1 MRRREFINMS
11 LSRRNATAAPG
22 TILILSS
29 QDLQTVMRFDDYVD
43 AVAEAFRMLAEGRCE
58 SPVPLQVSVT
68 DGTFHAKAASL
79 PVGSGYVAVKVN
91 GNFPDNRSRHGL
103 PTIQGAVFL
112 ADASNGRPLA
122 ILDSIEITR
131 QRTAPPQRLPCI
143 WPDRIPRRHDL
154 RMANK
159 AAFNYGLCGTSS
171 TSQVCGTS
179 TPNSRRFSGEM
190 AAELGID
197 VTAIDDLREGTL
209 VSDAIVTCTSS
220 RTPFLGVEDVRPGTF
235 VAAVGADNPQ
245 KSEIKPELMAK
256 AAVIVD
262 VLQQSMV
269 MGDMHHAIN
278 AGVMM
283 PSDVRAELGT
293 LIAQQ
298 RPGRLADDEITIF
311 DSSGTGVQDVAA
323 AARAYERARDRGL
336 GLICAL
342 A

>member
-1 MRRREFINMS
+1 MEMS
-11 LSRRNATAAPG
+11 MARRNATEASGA
-22 TILILSS
+22 ILILSS
-29 QDLQTVMRFDDYVD
+29 KDLQTVMRFDDYVD

-79 PVGSGYVAVKVN
+79 PVGPGYVAVKVN

-112 ADASNGRPLA
+112 ADANNGRPLA
-122 ILDSIEITR
+122 LLDSIEITR
-131 QRTAPPQRLPCI
+131 QRTAAATAVATQYLAQ
-143 WPDRIPRRHDL
+143 PDSHTATICGCGEQGRIQLMALRHKLDL
-154 RMANK
+154 TQVFAWDID
-159 AAFNYGLCGTSS
+159 
-171 TSQVCGTS
+171 SQI
-179 TPNSRRFSGEM
+179 SRRFSAEM
-190 AAELGID
+190 AELGIT

-220 RTPFLGVEDVRPGTF
+220 HKPFLGREDVRPGTF

-262 VLQQSMV
+262 VLQQSIV

-278 AGVMM
+278 AGVMT

-293 LIAQQ
+293 LIAQH

-323 AARAYERARDRGL
+323 AARAYELARNRDL

>member
-1 MRRREFINMS
+1 M
-11 LSRRNATAAPG
+11 SRRNTTAAPG

-79 PVGSGYVAVKVN
+79 PVGPGYVAVKVN

-112 ADASNGRPLA
+112 ADANNGRPLA
-122 ILDSIEITR
+122 LLDSIEITR
-131 QRTAPPQRLPCI
+131 QRTAAATAVATQYLAR
-143 WPDRIPRRHDL
+143 PDSRTATICGCGEQGRIQLMALRHKLDL
-154 RMANK
+154 TQVFAWDID
-159 AAFNYGLCGTSS
+159 
-171 TSQVCGTS
+171 SQI
-179 TPNSRRFSGEM
+179 SRRFSAEM
-190 AAELGID
+190 AELGIT

-220 RTPFLGVEDVRPGTF
+220 RTPFLGLEDVRPGTF

-262 VLQQSMV
+262 LLQQSIV

-278 AGVMM
+278 AGVMT

-293 LIAQQ
+293 LIAQD

-323 AARAYERARDRGL
+323 AARAYELARNRDL

>member
-1 MRRREFINMS
+1 MS
-11 LSRRNATAAPG
+11 MSRRNATAAPG

-103 PTIQGAVFL
+103 PTIQGA
-112 ADASNGRPLA
+112 DASNGRPLA
-122 ILDSIEITR
+122 LLDSIEITR
-131 QRTAPPQRLPCI
+131 QRTAAATAVATQYLAR
-143 WPDRIPRRHDL
+143 PDSRTATICGCGEQGRIQLRALRHKLDL
-154 RMANK
+154 TQVFAWDID
-159 AAFNYGLCGTSS
+159 
-171 TSQVCGTS
+171 SQT
-179 TPNSRRFSGEM
+179 SRRFSAEM

-197 VTAIDDLREGTL
+197 VTAIDDLHEGTL
-209 VSDAIVTCTSS
+209 VSDAIVTRTSS
-220 RTPFLGVEDVRPGTF
+220 RTPFLGLEDVRPGTF

-262 VLQQSMV
+262 VLQQSIV

-278 AGVMM
+278 AGVMT
-283 PSDVRAELGT
+283 PSDVRAELGI

-323 AARAYERARDRGL
+323 AARAYELARDRGL

>member
-1 MRRREFINMS
+1 M
-11 LSRRNATAAPG
+11 SRRNATEASGA
-22 TILILSS
+22 ILILSS
-29 QDLQTVMRFDDYVD
+29 KDLQTVMRFDDYVD

-79 PVGSGYVAVKVN
+79 PVGPGYVAVKVN

-112 ADASNGRPLA
+112 ADANNGRPLA
-122 ILDSIEITR
+122 LLDSIEITR
-131 QRTAPPQRLPCI
+131 QRTAAATAVATQYLAR
-143 WPDRIPRRHDL
+143 PDSRTATICGCGEQGRIQLMALRHKLDL
-154 RMANK
+154 TQVFAWDID
-159 AAFNYGLCGTSS
+159 
-171 TSQVCGTS
+171 SQI
-179 TPNSRRFSGEM
+179 SRRFSAEM
-190 AAELGID
+190 AELGIT

-220 RTPFLGVEDVRPGTF
+220 HKPFLGFEDVRPGTF

-262 VLQQSMV
+262 VLQQSIV

-278 AGVMM
+278 AGVMT

-293 LIAQQ
+293 LIAQH

-323 AARAYERARDRGL
+323 AARAYELARNRDL

>member
-1 MRRREFINMS
+1 MS
-11 LSRRNATAAPG
+11 MSRRNATEASGA
-22 TILILSS
+22 ILILSS
-29 QDLQTVMRFDDYVD
+29 KDLQTVMRFDDYVD

-79 PVGSGYVAVKVN
+79 PVGPGYVAVKVN

-112 ADASNGRPLA
+112 ADANNGRPLA
-122 ILDSIEITR
+122 LLDSIEITR
-131 QRTAPPQRLPCI
+131 QRTAAATAVATQYLAR
-143 WPDRIPRRHDL
+143 PDSRTATICGCGEQGRIQLMALRHKLDL
-154 RMANK
+154 TQVFAWDIN
-159 AAFNYGLCGTSS
+159 
-171 TSQVCGTS
+171 SQI
-179 TPNSRRFSGEM
+179 SRRFSAEM
-190 AAELGID
+190 AELGIT

-220 RTPFLGVEDVRPGTF
+220 HKPFLGFEDVRPGTF

-262 VLQQSMV
+262 VLQQSIV

-278 AGVMM
+278 AGVMT

-293 LIAQQ
+293 LIAQH

-323 AARAYERARDRGL
+323 AARAYELARNRDL

>member
-1 MRRREFINMS
+1 M
-11 LSRRNATAAPG
+11 
-22 TILILSS
+22 
-29 QDLQTVMRFDDYVD
+29 
-43 AVAEAFRMLAEGRCE
+43 
-58 SPVPLQVSVT
+58 T

-79 PVGSGYVAVKVN
+79 PVGPGYAAVKVN

-112 ADASNGRPLA
+112 ADANNGRPLA
-122 ILDSIEITR
+122 LLDSIEITR
-131 QRTAPPQRLPCI
+131 QRTAAATAVATQYLAR
-143 WPDRIPRRHDL
+143 PDSRTATICGCGEQGRIQLMALRHKLDL
-154 RMANK
+154 TQVFAWDIDPK
-159 AAFNYGLCGTSS
+159 SHAAF
-171 TSQVCGTS
+171 Q
-179 TPNSRRFSGEM
+179 PRWR
-190 AAELGID
+190 ELGIT

-220 RTPFLGVEDVRPGTF
+220 HKPFLGLEDVRPGTF

-262 VLQQSMV
+262 VLQQSIV

-278 AGVMM
+278 AGVMT

-293 LIAQQ
+293 LIAQH

-323 AARAYERARDRGL
+323 AARAYEPARNRDL

>member
-1 MRRREFINMS
+1 MA
-11 LSRRNATAAPG
+11 RRNATEASGA
-22 TILILSS
+22 ILILSS
-29 QDLQTVMRFDDYVD
+29 KDLQTVMRFDDYVD

-79 PVGSGYVAVKVN
+79 PVGPGYVAVKVN

-112 ADASNGRPLA
+112 ADANNGRPLA
-122 ILDSIEITR
+122 LLDSIEITR
-131 QRTAPPQRLPCI
+131 QRTAAATAVATQYLAR
-143 WPDRIPRRHDL
+143 PDSRTATICGCGEQGRIQLMALRHKLDL
-154 RMANK
+154 TQVFAWDID
-159 AAFNYGLCGTSS
+159 
-171 TSQVCGTS
+171 SQI
-179 TPNSRRFSGEM
+179 SRRFSAEM
-190 AAELGID
+190 AELGIT

-220 RTPFLGVEDVRPGTF
+220 HKPFLGFEDVRPGTF

-262 VLQQSMV
+262 VLQQSIV

-278 AGVMM
+278 AGVMT

-293 LIAQQ
+293 LIAQH

-323 AARAYERARDRGL
+323 AARAYELARNRDL

>member
-1 MRRREFINMS
+1 MS
-11 LSRRNATAAPG
+11 MSRRNATEASGA
-22 TILILSS
+22 ILILSS
-29 QDLQTVMRFDDYVD
+29 KDLQTAMRFDDYVD

-79 PVGSGYVAVKVN
+79 PVGPGYVAVKVN

-112 ADASNGRPLA
+112 ADANNGRPLA
-122 ILDSIEITR
+122 LLDSIEITR
-131 QRTAPPQRLPCI
+131 QRTAAATAVATQYLAR
-143 WPDRIPRRHDL
+143 PDSRTATICGCGEQGRIQLMALRHKLDL
-154 RMANK
+154 TQVFAWDID
-159 AAFNYGLCGTSS
+159 
-171 TSQVCGTS
+171 SQI
-179 TPNSRRFSGEM
+179 SRRFSAEM
-190 AAELGID
+190 AELGIT

-220 RTPFLGVEDVRPGTF
+220 HKPFLGFEDVRPGTF

-262 VLQQSMV
+262 VLQQSIV

-278 AGVMM
+278 AGVMT

-293 LIAQQ
+293 LIAQH

-323 AARAYERARDRGL
+323 AARAYELARNRDL

>member
-1 MRRREFINMS
+1 EAS
-11 LSRRNATAAPG
+11 GA
-22 TILILSS
+22 ILILSS
-29 QDLQTVMRFDDYVD
+29 KDLQTVMRFDDYVD

-79 PVGSGYVAVKVN
+79 PVGPGYVAVKVN

-112 ADASNGRPLA
+112 ADANNGRPLA
-122 ILDSIEITR
+122 LLDSIEITR
-131 QRTAPPQRLPCI
+131 QRTAAATAVATQYLAR
-143 WPDRIPRRHDL
+143 PDSRTATICGCGEQGRIQLMALRHKLDL
-154 RMANK
+154 TQVFAWDID
-159 AAFNYGLCGTSS
+159 
-171 TSQVCGTS
+171 SQI
-179 TPNSRRFSGEM
+179 SRRFSAEM
-190 AAELGID
+190 AELGIT

-220 RTPFLGVEDVRPGTF
+220 HKPFLGFEDVRPGTF

-262 VLQQSMV
+262 VLQQSIV

-278 AGVMM
+278 AGVMT

-293 LIAQQ
+293 LIAQH

-323 AARAYERARDRGL
+323 AARAYELARNRDL

>member
-1 MRRREFINMS
+1 MS
-11 LSRRNATAAPG
+11 MARRNATEASGA
-22 TILILSS
+22 ILILSS
-29 QDLQTVMRFDDYVD
+29 KDLQTVMRFDDYVD

-79 PVGSGYVAVKVN
+79 PVGPGYVAVKVN

-112 ADASNGRPLA
+112 ADANNGRPLA
-122 ILDSIEITR
+122 LLDSIEITR
-131 QRTAPPQRLPCI
+131 QRTAAATAVATQYLAR
-143 WPDRIPRRHDL
+143 PDSRTATICGCGEQGRIQLMALRHKLDL
-154 RMANK
+154 TQVFAWDID
-159 AAFNYGLCGTSS
+159 
-171 TSQVCGTS
+171 SQI
-179 TPNSRRFSGEM
+179 SRRFSAEM
-190 AAELGID
+190 AELGIT

-220 RTPFLGVEDVRPGTF
+220 HKPFLGFEDVRPGTF

-262 VLQQSMV
+262 VLQQSIV

-278 AGVMM
+278 AGVMT

-293 LIAQQ
+293 LIAQH

-323 AARAYERARDRGL
+323 AARAYELARNRDL

>member
-1 MRRREFINMS
+1 MTM
-11 LSRRNATAAPG
+11 SRRNATEASGA
-22 TILILSS
+22 ILILSS
-29 QDLQTVMRFDDYVD
+29 KDLQTVMRFDDYVD

-79 PVGSGYVAVKVN
+79 PVGPGYVAVKVN

-112 ADASNGRPLA
+112 ADANNGRPLA
-122 ILDSIEITR
+122 LLDSIEITR
-131 QRTAPPQRLPCI
+131 QRTAAATAVATQYLAR
-143 WPDRIPRRHDL
+143 PDSRTATICGCGEQGRIQLMALRHKLDL
-154 RMANK
+154 TQVFAWDID
-159 AAFNYGLCGTSS
+159 
-171 TSQVCGTS
+171 SQI
-179 TPNSRRFSGEM
+179 SRRFSAEM
-190 AAELGID
+190 AELGIT

-220 RTPFLGVEDVRPGTF
+220 HKPFLGFEDVRPGTF

-262 VLQQSMV
+262 VLQQSIV

-278 AGVMM
+278 AGVMT

-293 LIAQQ
+293 LIAQH

-323 AARAYERARDRGL
+323 AARAYELARNRNL

>member
-1 MRRREFINMS
+1 MDVTTS
-11 LSRRNATAAPG
+11 QSKATTAPG

-43 AVAEAFRMLAEGRCE
+43 AVADGFRMLAEGRCD

-79 PVGSGYVAVKVN
+79 PVGPGYVAVKVN

-103 PTIQGAVFL
+103 PTIQGVVFL

-122 ILDSIEITR
+122 LLDSIEITR
-131 QRTAPPQRLPCI
+131 QRTAAATAVATQYLARPESRTATICGCGEQG
-143 WPDRIPRRHDL
+143 RIQLRALRHKL
-154 RMANK
+154 E
-159 AAFNYGLCGTSS
+159 L
-171 TSQVCGTS
+171 SQVFAWDIDFQT
-179 TPNSRRFSGEM
+179 SRRFSAQM
-190 AAELGID
+190 TAELGID

-220 RTPFLGVEDVRPGTF
+220 RSPFLGLADVRPGTF
-235 VAAVGADNPQ
+235 VAAVGADNPE

-262 VLQQSMV
+262 VLQQSIV
-269 MGDMHHAIN
+269 MGDMHRAIK
-278 AGVMM
+278 AAVMT

-293 LIAQQ
+293 LIAER
-298 RPGRLADDEITIF
+298 RPGRLADEEITIF

-323 AARAYERARDRGL
+323 AARAYELARDRGI
-336 GLICAL
+336 GLVCAL

>member
-1 MRRREFINMS
+1 MS
-11 LSRRNATAAPG
+11 MSRRNATEASGA
-22 TILILSS
+22 ILILSS
-29 QDLQTVMRFDDYVD
+29 KDLQTVMRFDDYVD

-79 PVGSGYVAVKVN
+79 PVGPGYVAVKVN

-112 ADASNGRPLA
+112 ADANNGRPLA
-122 ILDSIEITR
+122 LLDSIEITR
-131 QRTAPPQRLPCI
+131 QRTAAATAVATQYLAR
-143 WPDRIPRRHDL
+143 PDSRTATICGCGEQGRIQLMALRHKLDL
-154 RMANK
+154 TQVFAWDID
-159 AAFNYGLCGTSS
+159 
-171 TSQVCGTS
+171 SQI
-179 TPNSRRFSGEM
+179 SRRFSAEM
-190 AAELGID
+190 AELGIT

-220 RTPFLGVEDVRPGTF
+220 HKPFLGFEDVRPGTF

-262 VLQQSMV
+262 VLQQSIV

-278 AGVMM
+278 AGVMT

-293 LIAQQ
+293 LIAQH

-323 AARAYERARDRGL
+323 AARAYELARNRDL

>member
-1 MRRREFINMS
+1 MEMS
-11 LSRRNATAAPG
+11 MARRNATEASGA
-22 TILILSS
+22 ILILSS
-29 QDLQTVMRFDDYVD
+29 KDLQTVMRFDDYVD

-79 PVGSGYVAVKVN
+79 PVGPGYVAVKVN

-112 ADASNGRPLA
+112 ADANNGRPLA
-122 ILDSIEITR
+122 LLDSIEITR
-131 QRTAPPQRLPCI
+131 QRTAAATAVATQYLAR
-143 WPDRIPRRHDL
+143 PDSRTATICGCGEQGRIQLMALRHKLDL
-154 RMANK
+154 TQVFAWDID
-159 AAFNYGLCGTSS
+159 
-171 TSQVCGTS
+171 SQI
-179 TPNSRRFSGEM
+179 SRRFSAEM
-190 AAELGID
+190 AELGIT

-220 RTPFLGVEDVRPGTF
+220 HKPFLGFEDVRPGTF

-262 VLQQSMV
+262 VLQQSIV

-278 AGVMM
+278 AGVMT

-293 LIAQQ
+293 LIAQH

-323 AARAYERARDRGL
+323 AARAYELARNRDL

>member
-1 MRRREFINMS
+1 MEMS
-11 LSRRNATAAPG
+11 MSRRNAAEASG
-22 TILILSS
+22 AILILSS
-29 QDLQTVMRFDDYVD
+29 KDLQTVMRFDDYVD

-79 PVGSGYVAVKVN
+79 PVGPGYVAVKVN

-112 ADASNGRPLA
+112 ADANNGRPLA
-122 ILDSIEITR
+122 LLDSIEITR
-131 QRTAPPQRLPCI
+131 QRTAAATAVATQYLAR
-143 WPDRIPRRHDL
+143 PDSRTATICGCGEQGRIQLMALRHKLDL
-154 RMANK
+154 TQVFAWDID
-159 AAFNYGLCGTSS
+159 
-171 TSQVCGTS
+171 SQI
-179 TPNSRRFSGEM
+179 SRRFSAEM
-190 AAELGID
+190 AELGIT

-220 RTPFLGVEDVRPGTF
+220 HKPFLGFEDVRPGTF

-262 VLQQSMV
+262 VLQQSIV

-278 AGVMM
+278 AGVMT

-293 LIAQQ
+293 LIAQH

-323 AARAYERARDRGL
+323 AARAYELARNRDL

>member
-1 MRRREFINMS
+1 MTM
-11 LSRRNATAAPG
+11 SRRNATEASGA
-22 TILILSS
+22 ILILSS
-29 QDLQTVMRFDDYVD
+29 KDLQTVMRFDDYVD

-79 PVGSGYVAVKVN
+79 PVGPGYVAVKVN

-112 ADASNGRPLA
+112 ADANNGRPLA
-122 ILDSIEITR
+122 LLDSIEITR
-131 QRTAPPQRLPCI
+131 QRTAAATSVATQYLAR
-143 WPDRIPRRHDL
+143 PDSRTATICGCGEQGRIQLMALRHKLDL
-154 RMANK
+154 TQVFAWDID
-159 AAFNYGLCGTSS
+159 
-171 TSQVCGTS
+171 SQI
-179 TPNSRRFSGEM
+179 SRRFSAEM
-190 AAELGID
+190 AELGIT

-220 RTPFLGVEDVRPGTF
+220 HKPFLGFEDVRPGTF

-262 VLQQSMV
+262 VLQQSIV

-278 AGVMM
+278 AGVMT

-293 LIAQQ
+293 LIAQH

-323 AARAYERARDRGL
+323 AARAYELARNRDL